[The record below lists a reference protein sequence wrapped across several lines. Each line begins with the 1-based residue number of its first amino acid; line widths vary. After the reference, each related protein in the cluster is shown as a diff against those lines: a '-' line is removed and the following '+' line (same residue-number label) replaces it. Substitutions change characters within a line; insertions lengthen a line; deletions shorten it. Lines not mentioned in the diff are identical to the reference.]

1 MHRLGQQVLAVSG
14 TGAFSTEK
22 SNWSWPQPISISFLK
37 SWREYFEWMTCFP
50 FLASHRHA
58 AYSEDFFDCR
68 GETFISKEHCPRKN
82 FSDCFACRIYIG
94 LKMKILISCHV
105 KIDAA
110 REIKIM
116 FSAAQDYP
124 PFIFGLKSGLPDLKV
139 GDAHRGNCHWW
150 YLSLKCISFPS
161 KVSIPHAVYSGVT
174 LNFLG

>member
-50 FLASHRHA
+50 FLASHPHA

-124 PFIFGLKSGLPDLKV
+124 PIYFWTQIRPTWLKSRRCSQRELPLVIFVTKV
-139 GDAHRGNCHWW
+139 
-150 YLSLKCISFPS
+150 YFLSFQSLHPS
-161 KVSIPHAVYSGVT
+161 RSLLWCYP
-174 LNFLG
+174 